1 MGFYGLRM
9 GFYGVRTGYARVAQ
23 NQVLMGFM
31 GCERVLNGVL
41 RCMDGFPTGFYGVS
55 TGCGRVPA
63 FSSLRISQKVFK
75 TKWNP
80 KPTSMILQFST
91 NNRSPNFKGPSW
103 MNFIIFDKPD
113 IHSMFKFESFHS
125 SGIWR
130 WVPQRKYRNT
140 DFKSAW
146 SKRLE
151 SFPDL
156 ASINDSIAFGNCFG
170 RLGHPYAVPLRLS
183 MIEETLR
190 PKRSG

>member
-113 IHSMFKFESFHS
+113 IHSMFKFLWGPNSNLSILLEFE
-125 SGIWR
+125 GGF
-130 WVPQRKYRNT
+130 P
-140 DFKSAW
+140 SANIETPI
-146 SKRLE
+146 S
-151 SFPDL
+151 
-156 ASINDSIAFGNCFG
+156 N
-170 RLGHPYAVPLRLS
+170 RLGR
-183 MIEETLR
+183 R
-190 PKRSG
+190 D